1 MKKFLSIL
9 LALAVGFTFTF
20 GSAMSAFAA
29 APAAANTYT
38 QAEAEKAITDAATDA
53 INAVKTDLATVEK
66 GLNDIPAS
74 GYFKTKVSREAQ
86 IKVLEEYVADILT
99 SIETQRSMKLSA
111 LRTAIAAAGT
121 DYVACTT
128 ESATTGYVN
137 FNTTYDVSG
146 FDASYKLTSPQLLK
160 ACEEDLELVKAATIK
175 AIQAIDVTAYSTT
188 VKSGTGKTYQDIA
201 KERINNAIAVINV
214 ISVKTADNTS
224 ARVTAK
230 TKLIQDIYVKGV
242 TEAAGDTG
250 FLVAANEAES
260 TVTID
265 TVDYKITSI
274 NGLLKVKDET
284 AEAGKLEY
292 AKKAA
297 ITAVESKVAADK
309 GTAIAALQS
318 KIAAEQA
325 KDKPDTAK
333 IAGWNDEI
341 KKATDG
347 AAAQIE
353 VMTYR
358 INAVKNSSSL
368 VDSSFNVLPA
378 WTTLTTSSSGKLVT
392 VEDALKTVAN
402 IEKLKAEAE
411 LAKATIGIDGT
422 TYAEIDKALEKAIKD
437 EYTAVGTGNFSWTTT
452 DDIIAAEKEYLI
464 KGDTA
469 GTAIKVNKINY
480 TAVNGW
486 NMSLFNKDQYDA
498 FRALV
503 KETID
508 AINEA
513 KTSADADAAFLAGW
527 AKLDAMTTTA
537 EQTAM
542 FNPGGALYKNYTDY
556 VAQIKAYVDYKLA
569 LIETKENP
577 ADSTILKGSLVD
589 SLKDGVYTSE
599 ALDKAFA
606 DAKAFVD
613 NLKTVTQLKAD
624 KAALEAEVIAVK
636 TPLTVADKEAVN
648 ALADKIAKH
657 NEYIDMFSIAT
668 TWDVDDSLI
677 GSYVNIIKNAE
688 AKAIKDAYDA
698 IYKDNKVTLDE
709 KDQVL
714 ALVKAYEDYLAYYTP
729 ENADAAEI
737 TTVEGTVA
745 YTKNQITA
753 AKTAIDTLEI
763 DNVAA
768 IIAKLPAAA
777 DITAADKAAVE
788 AARAA
793 YDALSKE
800 AKAKYS
806 EPTKLI
812 VAEQILANVT
822 KLTAEEAKAYVQDLS
837 IAVRTAKVGKK
848 VKVTVNADVQKLVD
862 NGYTVTYKFY
872 KSTKKSSG
880 YKNTVNKTT
889 NTYTNTN
896 PVKGKNYYKV
906 KLVVKNA
913 EGTVVATTPLTQ
925 CKYGVRTIK

>member
-29 APAAANTYT
+29 APAAADTYT

-66 GLNDIPAS
+66 GLTDIAADS
-74 GYFKTKVSREAQ
+74 TNFITKVSREAQ

-111 LRTAIAAAGT
+111 LRTAIANAGT

-128 ESATTGYVN
+128 ETTNETGYVH
-137 FNTTYDVSG
+137 FDTTYNVSG
-146 FDASYKLTSPQLLK
+146 FNASYALTDAQKLK

-214 ISVKTADNTS
+214 ISVKTADDTT
-224 ARVTAK
+224 AKVTAK
-230 TKLIQDIYVKGV
+230 TKLIQDIYAKGA

-250 FLVAANEAES
+250 YLVATDEVES

-284 AEAGKLEY
+284 AEASKLEY

-309 GTAIAALQS
+309 ASVITDRQS

-325 KDKPDTAK
+325 KDKPNATN
-333 IAGWNDEI
+333 IATWNDDI
-341 KKATDG
+341 KDATDG
-347 AAAQIE
+347 ASAQIE

-358 INAVKNSSSL
+358 INAVKSSSL
-368 VDSSFNVLPA
+368 LVDNDFKVLSA
-378 WTTLTTSSSGKLVT
+378 WTTLAPTGNLVT
-392 VEDALKTVAN
+392 VDDALTIVTN

-422 TYAEIDKALEKAIKD
+422 TYAEIDKALEKAIGD
-437 EYTAVGTGNFSWTTT
+437 EYTAVGTGHIDWTTI
-452 DDIIAAEKEYLI
+452 DDITEAEKAYLI
-464 KGDTA
+464 NGKNGNT
-469 GTAIKVNKINY
+469 TIKINKVNY

-486 NMSLFNKDQYDA
+486 DMTSFNQDQYDA

-542 FNPGGALYKNYTDY
+542 FNPGGALYKSYTDY

-569 LIETKENP
+569 LVEDKENP
-577 ADSTILKGSLVD
+577 ATASVLKDSLVA

-648 ALADKIAKH
+648 ALADKIAEH
-657 NEYIDMFSIAT
+657 NEYIDMFSTAT

-677 GSYVNIIKNAE
+677 ESYVTIIKNAE

-729 ENADAAEI
+729 ENATAAEI
-737 TTVEGTVA
+737 TAVEGTVA
-745 YTKNQITA
+745 YTKAQIIA

-763 DNVAA
+763 ENVAA

-800 AKAKYS
+800 AKARYP
-806 EPTKLI
+806 EPTKLV

-822 KLTAEEAKAYVQDLS
+822 KLTAEEAKAYVQDLA
-837 IAVRTAKVGKK
+837 IAVRTAKSGKK
-848 VKVTVNADVQKLVD
+848 VKVTVKADVQTLID

-872 KSTKKSSG
+872 KSTKKGSG

-913 EGTVVATTPLTQ
+913 DGTVVATTPLTQ

>member
-29 APAAANTYT
+29 APAAAATYT
-38 QAEAEKAITDAATDA
+38 QAEAEKAITDAAADA

-66 GLNDIPAS
+66 GLTDIGVS
-74 GYFKTKVSREAQ
+74 DEFKTTVSKEAQ
-86 IKVLEEYVADILT
+86 IKVLEEYVSEILT

-111 LRTAIAAAGT
+111 LRTDIATVGT
-121 DYVACTT
+121 AFVACTT
-128 ESATTGYVN
+128 ESSADTGYVT
-137 FNTTYDVSG
+137 FNTAYDVSG
-146 FDASYKLTSPQLLK
+146 FNSAYALTDEQKLK

-175 AIQAIDVTAYSTT
+175 AIQAIDVTVYSTAI
-188 VKSGTGKTYQDIA
+188 KEGTGKSYQELA

-214 ISVKTADNTS
+214 IEVKATDITPA
-224 ARVTAK
+224 AVTAK
-230 TKLIQDIYVKGV
+230 TKTIKDIYVKGA
-242 TEAAGDTG
+242 TEAAGETG
-250 FLVAANEAES
+250 YLVAASEAET

-265 TVDYKITSI
+265 SVGYKITSI
-274 NGLLKVKDET
+274 NGLLKAKDET
-284 AEAGKLEY
+284 AEASKLEY

-309 GTAIAALQS
+309 ANTITDRQS

-325 KDKPDTAK
+325 KNKPDTTQ
-333 IAGWNDEI
+333 IAEWNDDI
-341 KKATDG
+341 KEATDG

-358 INAVKNSSSL
+358 INAVKKSNEL
-368 VDSSFNVLPA
+368 VDNDFKVLSA
-378 WTTLTTSSSGKLVT
+378 WTTLAPAGKLIAVT
-392 VEDALKTVAN
+392 DALTTVAN

-422 TYAEIDKALEKAIKD
+422 TYAEIDKALEKAIDD
-437 EYTAVGTGNFSWTTT
+437 EYTAVGTGHLNYTTA
-452 DDIIAAEKEYLI
+452 DDIVAAEKEYLI
-464 KGDTA
+464 KGT
-469 GTAIKVNKINY
+469 GTGTTIKVNKVNY

-486 NMSLFNKDQYDA
+486 NMLSFNQDQYDA

-503 KETID
+503 KETIE
-508 AINEA
+508 AINAA

-542 FNPGGALYKNYTDY
+542 FNPGGVLYKSYTDY
-556 VAQIKAYVDYKLA
+556 VAQINAYVDYKLA
-569 LIETKENP
+569 LIAEKENP
-577 ADSTILKGSLVD
+577 ANATKLKESLVA
-589 SLKDGVYTSE
+589 SLKDGVYTAE

-606 DAKAFVD
+606 DAKTFVD

-636 TPLTVADKEAVN
+636 TPLTVADRDAVN
-648 ALADKIAKH
+648 ELANKIAEH
-657 NEYIDMFSIAT
+657 NEYIDMFSTAT
-668 TWDVDDSLI
+668 TWDVNDELI
-677 GSYVNIIKNAE
+677 TSYVNIIKTAE

-698 IYKDNKVTLDE
+698 INKDGKVTIDE
-709 KDQVL
+709 KEQVL

-729 ENADAAEI
+729 ENATEDEIAAVKR
-737 TTVEGTVA
+737 TVE
-745 YTKNQITA
+745 YTDAQIKA
-753 AKTAIDTLEI
+753 FKTAIDRIEI
-763 DNVAA
+763 DNVKAL
-768 IIAKLPAAA
+768 IAKLPAAA
-777 DITAADKAAVE
+777 DLTAADKAAVE

-793 YDALSKE
+793 YDALSDE
-800 AKAKYS
+800 AKAEYS

-812 VAEQILANVT
+812 VAEQIIANLT
-822 KLTAEEAKAYVQDLS
+822 KLSDADAKAYVQDLA
-837 IAVRTAKVGKK
+837 IAVRTVKSGKK
-848 VKVTVNADVQKLVD
+848 VKVTVNADVQTLID
-862 NGYTVTYKFY
+862 NGFTVEYKFY

-896 PVKGKNYYKV
+896 PVKGKNYYKA

-913 EGTVVATTPLTQ
+913 DGEVVATTPLTQ
-925 CKYGVRTIK
+925 CKYGVRTMK